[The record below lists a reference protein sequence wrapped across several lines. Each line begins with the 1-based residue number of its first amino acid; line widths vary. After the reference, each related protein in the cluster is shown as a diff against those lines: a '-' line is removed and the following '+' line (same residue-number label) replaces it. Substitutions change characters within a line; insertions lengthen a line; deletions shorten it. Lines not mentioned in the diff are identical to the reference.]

1 MSCASTR
8 GDRVTDAQVTIG
20 GHRIEL
26 SNLDKVLFPDDGY
39 TKQDLLDHYRAIAA
53 VALPHYRDR
62 PLSMHRFPDGIDDD
76 GFFQKDVPDY
86 FPRWIHRVSLAKEDG
101 TVSYVVADDEAT
113 LAYLANQACITPHL
127 FLSRRDR
134 PHHPDRLVFDLD
146 PPDEDFEPVRRAA
159 RLVRDALEEVELP
172 CYLQTTGSRGL
183 HAVVPLDRSA
193 NFDAARN
200 FAHDLATHL
209 ARRHPGALTV
219 AQRKSKR
226 RGRIFIDYLRNAYG
240 QTAVAPYAVR
250 AITGAPVAT
259 PLEWSELGDRRLHPQ
274 RFTIRNI
281 RRRLGQKDDPWA
293 DISRHGHSISAAA
306 QRLARIRDRD

>member
-1 MSCASTR
+1 MS
-8 GDRVTDAQVTIG
+8 DPQPTIG
-20 GHRIEL
+20 GHRIEF

-39 TKQDLLDHYRAIAA
+39 TKQDLVDHYRAVAA

-62 PLSMHRFPDGIDDD
+62 PLSMQRFPDGIGGD

-101 TVSYVVADDEAT
+101 RVSYVVADDEAT

-146 PPDEDFEPVRRAA
+146 PPGDEFEPVRRAA
-159 RLVRDALEEVELP
+159 RLVRDALGEVELP

-183 HAVVPLDRSA
+183 HVVVPLDRSA
-193 NFDAARN
+193 GFDAVRN
-200 FAHDLATHL
+200 FAHDLASRL
-209 ARRHPGALTV
+209 AAQHGDELTV
-219 AQRKSKR
+219 EQRKSKR
-226 RGRIFIDYLRNAYG
+226 RGRIFLDYLRNAYG

-250 AITGAPVAT
+250 AIAGAPVAT
-259 PLEWSELGDRRLHPQ
+259 PIEWQELGDRRLHP
-274 RFTIRNI
+274 RRYSIRNI

-293 DISRHGHSISAAA
+293 DIARHGHSIGAAA
-306 QRLARIRDRD
+306 RRLERLGAGG